1 MLLVLILSLMK
12 FIAMSVRLRRC
23 VMYKTDC
30 CPLLGFRVTSL
41 WSVFFSTLSLCV
53 QQGNRMEYLNET
65 LWQCVWV
72 IDVSRSKKCFLLLSF
87 WVTSPWF
94 FLFFSTLFLC
104 ITKTCLC
111 NVDPLKP
118 HFHIV
123 KLGFTG
129 VYIIFLFLLKNI
141 DCGYSL
147 EPPRRGGSNG
157 YQQSMFLSRHMKNIR
172 IFVSED
178 FQFLEVK
185 VSIYLNRRVFVM
197 ACRNFKT
204 ILNILMIL
212 YRNLYEVKT
221 VRRLQKDCSP
231 FLSYFPLI
239 FLFFPHYSYASRKHA
254 YVMLTPLNPT
264 FI

>member
-1 MLLVLILSLMK
+1 MCMSNWCVAFKKMLSPSQFLSYFPLI
-12 FIAMSVRLRRC
+12 
-23 VMYKTDC
+23 
-30 CPLLGFRVTSL
+30 
-41 WSVFFSTLSLCV
+41 
-53 QQGNRMEYLNET
+53 
-65 LWQCVWV
+65 
-72 IDVSRSKKCFLLLSF
+72 
-87 WVTSPWF
+87 

-104 ITKTCLC
+104 ITKICLC

-118 HFHIV
+118 NFHIV
-123 KLGFTG
+123 KLRFTG

-141 DCGYSL
+141 DYGYSL

-157 YQQSMFLSRHMKNIR
+157 YPQSMFLSRHMKNIR

-197 ACRNFKT
+197 ACRTFKT

-212 YRNLYEVKT
+212 YSNVYEVKT

-231 FLSYFPLI
+231 FLSFWVTFLRLI
-239 FLFFPHYSYASRKHA
+239 QSILHA
-254 YVMLTPLNPT
+254 IGNHMANNERT
-264 FI
+264 FV